1 MKKEKSCGAVLF
13 RKAKGSILY
22 LLLHYEAGHWD
33 FPKGG
38 QEKGEKEEETA
49 AREIKEE
56 TGIKDIKF
64 IEGFNHQ
71 IKYNYKY
78 KGALVSKEVSFC
90 AAETKTEEVKIS
102 SEHIGFEW
110 FDYKN
115 AMQRLTYRNSKELL
129 EKANSFIV
137 KGDY

>member
-33 FPKGG
+33 FPKGK

-56 TGIKDIKF
+56 TGIKEIKF

-71 IKYNYKY
+71 IKYSYRC
-78 KGALVSKEVSFC
+78 KGALVSKEVSLYI
-90 AAETKTEEVKIS
+90 AETKTEEVKIS
-102 SEHIGFEW
+102 SEHTGFKW
-110 FDYKN
+110 LDYKN
-115 AMQRLTYRNSKELL
+115 A
-129 EKANSFIV
+129 
-137 KGDY
+137 